1 MVADLVSIIMP
12 TYNSELTVVSA
23 IESVLQQSYTNW
35 ELLITDDKSTD
46 KTCHIVT
53 ELARTDNRIRVFK
66 LDYNSGAGVARNV
79 SIGKARGRY
88 IAFLDSDDTWH
99 NEKLHRHLNFMDAEN
114 IALSYT
120 AYNVYNEM
128 NIFIRTVRIKPKV
141 SFEDMLKSNYIG
153 CSTAIYDAS
162 ILGKQYMPS
171 IRKRQDYGLWISIL
185 RTCGSA
191 YGLNEILTNYS
202 QLPGS
207 VSSKKFSLIRDQY
220 LFFRKEINLGI
231 LGSFKS
237 TLYSIIYKISS
248 IKDNGK

>member
-1 MVADLVSIIMP
+1 M
-12 TYNSELTVVSA
+12 
-23 IESVLQQSYTNW
+23 
-35 ELLITDDKSTD
+35 
-46 KTCHIVT
+46 
-53 ELARTDNRIRVFK
+53 
-66 LDYNSGAGVARNV
+66 

-128 NIFIRTVRIKPKV
+128 NILIRTVRIKPKV
-141 SFEDMLKSNYIG
+141 SLEDMLKSNYIG

-185 RTCGSA
+185 RTSGSA

-237 TLYSIIYKISS
+237 TLYSIIYKVFS